1 MEAAGSTNFHST
13 FSDNA
18 TGVIKAGSKCIRR
31 VEAENGHGP
40 EKKCTRHN
48 NNCGPD
54 VNHTVP
60 PQRSKFVSF
69 DKSDY
74 LLRLLLTTSSG

>member
-1 MEAAGSTNFHST
+1 MEAAGSTNFRST

-18 TGVIKAGSKCIRR
+18 TGVIKAGSKCIRLG
-31 VEAENGHGP
+31 VEAGR
-40 EKKCTRHN
+40 TRKAHR
-48 NNCGPD
+48 
-54 VNHTVP
+54 TQQQLR
-60 PQRSKFVSF
+60 PQMSITLTMAAVSF